1 LKPWAKGVSGNPG
14 GRPKRDLAAEV
25 AKLVFEGLDQKQTAK
40 AWAKAIQK
48 NPKMF
53 QVLADRAYGR
63 VKHTVEAEIDLR
75 SLSDEE
81 LEARLAELQK

>member
-1 LKPWAKGVSGNPG
+1 MSGNPG
-14 GRPKRDLAAEV
+14 GRPKHDLAAEV
-25 AKLVFEGLDQKQTAK
+25 AKLVFEGLDHKQAAK
-40 AWAKAIQK
+40 VLAKTIQK

-63 VKHTVEAEIDLR
+63 LKQTVEAEIDLR

-81 LEARLAELQK
+81 LAARLAELQK